1 MVLIKQGKNSIT
13 RFDDN
18 FSQLVAKITQLE
30 TSSSS
35 SSFDKKYFETNDY
48 SYSQFSF
55 QLTSEENNLRSA
67 NIQTEAKDNEGE
79 INIQD
84 SLVFNSE
91 LQSNNEKGSSGEI
104 N

>member
-1 MVLIKQGKNSIT
+1 MT

-18 FSQLVAKITQLE
+18 FSQLVAKITELE

-67 NIQTEAKDNEGE
+67 NISTEAKDNEEE

-84 SLVFNSE
+84 ALVYNSE
-91 LQSNNEKGSSGEI
+91 LQSNNEKGSSGET

>member
-1 MVLIKQGKNSIT
+1 MT

-18 FSQLVAKITQLE
+18 FSQLVAKITELQ

-48 SYSQFSF
+48 SYSQYSF
-55 QLTSEENNLRSA
+55 QFTSEENNMRSA
-67 NIQTEAKDNEGE
+67 NLSTEAKDNEEE
-79 INIQD
+79 IKIQD
-84 SLVFNSE
+84 ALVFNSE
-91 LQSNNEKGSSGEI
+91 LQSNNEKGSSRET

>member
-1 MVLIKQGKNSIT
+1 MT

-18 FSQLVAKITQLE
+18 FSQLVAKITELE

-48 SYSQFSF
+48 SYSQYSF
-55 QLTSEENNLRSA
+55 QFTSEENNMRSA
-67 NIQTEAKDNEGE
+67 NLSTEAKDNEEE
-79 INIQD
+79 IKIQD
-84 SLVFNSE
+84 ALVFNSE